1 MRRFRFAAFAV
12 AAVLALSAFLVSCGA
27 DENEIKTQVQQS
39 FDAAMEAF
47 KSGDVDSIKQYCD
60 SVVVNDDTELRS
72 VILSSLG
79 NIEYS
84 VNSITVNNG
93 SSATVNADI
102 TMIDASKVMQKY
114 VENIAAMVSSAE
126 YQSKLD
132 TMTKEDYD
140 KLMDDELSKV
150 LSGGEIPNV
159 TKTVSVQMKKDG
171 DSWKVDG
178 SDLPDLLV
186 TNTLNAI
193 KQIKQ

>member
-1 MRRFRFAAFAV
+1 MRKLRCAAFAA
-12 AAVLALSAFLVSCGA
+12 AAVLVLSAFLVSCGA
-27 DENEIKTQVQQS
+27 DEDEIKAQVQQS

-60 SVVVNDDTELRS
+60 SVAVNDDTELRS

-84 VNSITVNNG
+84 VNSITVNSG
-93 SSATVNADI
+93 TSVTVNADI
-102 TMIDASKVMQKY
+102 TLIDASKVMQKY
-114 VENIAAMVSSAE
+114 VENIAAMVSSSE

-159 TKTVSVQMKKDG
+159 TKTVSVQMKKEG